1 MVWDIPGLA
10 QELVG
15 RMKAIVEVDSAQ
27 ITANRLRFTPSL
39 TEDTQ
44 RQKVVYHMDRFH
56 FIIQNKPLTGS

>member
-15 RMKAIVEVDSAQ
+15 QMKAIVEVDSAQ
-27 ITANRLRFTPSL
+27 ITANRLQFTPSL

-44 RQKVVYHMDRFH
+44 RQKVVYHVDLFH
-56 FIIQNKPLTGS
+56 FIIQNNPLNGS